1 MRAEES
7 QGKSFYDLKA
17 AVHRR
22 DSPTLLDFLCR
33 RFRYFSREQWRAR
46 IEQGKIFV
54 NEKPARPDQVLGPRD
69 WVSYR
74 TSAWVEPEVKTDY
87 RVLLEDE
94 CLLAV
99 SKPAPLPVHSVG
111 RYFQNTL
118 MALLRKERGREA
130 TLKLVHR
137 LDSETSGV
145 VLLAKHPRWLKSLQ
159 RDWAEGRVRKE
170 YAALVFGCF
179 PKEVRRVE
187 APLALGSGRVRIRA
201 RVDLVRGKSAVTE
214 FEAHA
219 WKKEV
224 SWIWARPLTGR
235 THQIRAHLE
244 ALHHPIV
251 GDKLYSGSEETFLH
265 FRRFGWTPWLEER
278 VWLRRSALHL
288 TRLVFPHPAAKKE
301 VVVEDPL
308 PEDLK
313 RFWKNLPT
321 A

>member
-1 MRAEES
+1 MGPEASEE
-7 QGKSFYDLKA
+7 KAFYDLKA

-33 RFRYFSREQWRAR
+33 RFRYFSREEWRAR

-74 TSAWVEPEVKTDY
+74 TSAWAEPEVKTNY

-130 TLKLVHR
+130 ALKLVHR

-145 VLLAKHPRWLKSLQ
+145 VLLAKHPKWLKNLQ
-159 RDWAEGRVRKE
+159 QSWAEGRVWKE
-170 YAALVFGCF
+170 YAAIVFGRF
-179 PKEVRRVE
+179 PHGERRVE
-187 APLALGSGRVRIRA
+187 APLASGSGRVRIRA
-201 RVDLVRGKSAVTE
+201 RVDVVRGKPAVTV

-219 WKKEV
+219 WKKNF
-224 SWIWARPLTGR
+224 SWVWARPLTGR

-265 FRRFGWTPWLEER
+265 FRRFGWTPWLQER
-278 VWLRRSALHL
+278 VLLRRLALHQA
-288 TRLVFPHPAAKKE
+288 RLAFPHPRTQKE
-301 VVVEDPL
+301 VVVEDPIS
-308 PEDLK
+308 EDL
-313 RFWKNLPT
+313 RSFWEGL
-321 A
+321 AEG